1 MLSMINDPLI
11 NPAKAGPKKVT
22 TGRRPP
28 LSAWRVTTQ
37 RGDAP
42 FARAVRM

>member
-1 MLSMINDPLI
+1 MIKEPLI
-11 NPAKAGPKKVT
+11 NPAKAGPRNVT

-28 LSAWRVTTQ
+28 FRAWRKTT
-37 RGDAP
+37 RMGEAP